1 MEQLEF
7 FQVPSPCVGVCSSDD
22 KGYCNGCMRKRE
34 ERFNWMSMTPSEQ
47 LHVIKLCRQ
56 RYRRKI
62 MKQKIWLVSRLTKR
76 EVQVPKEI
84 FSAKEEVLKF
94 YLTSR

>member
-1 MEQLEF
+1 MVEQLEF
-7 FQVPSPCVGVCSSDD
+7 FQVPSPCVGVCSSDE

-34 ERFNWMSMTPSEQ
+34 ERFNWMSMTSSEQ

-62 MKQKIWLVSRLTKR
+62 TKKNHLVGK
-76 EVQVPKEI
+76 PI
-84 FSAKEEVLKF
+84 EEEGS
-94 YLTSR
+94 TSPQRDLFG

>member
-34 ERFNWMSMTPSEQ
+34 ERFNWMSMTASEQ

-62 MKQKIWLVSRLTKR
+62 MNQKNLVGKQVD
-76 EVQVPKEI
+76 
-84 FSAKEEVLKF
+84 EEGN
-94 YLTSR
+94 TSPQRDLFG